1 MYYQNIFIPNPL
13 YFLLSSCLFQNAVIA
28 CVGYFHIKSPL
39 GSSVLEDS
47 KRASLTKSDPQTH
60 CDHFKS
66 LSSQRHQLYAP
77 AAPTRDLS
85 VSRKSCTL
93 ILGACGSPT
102 RLFAVC
108 IVFPLGT
115 RWSSARINTNH
126 TNHHTG
132 ASTHFNQRRKLIENG
147 CTLFLIT
154 ASEGEICEGDFWRVK
169 NVTGTVGPYLVV
181 DTYNTYN
188 TYNT

>member
-1 MYYQNIFIPNPL
+1 MYYQNLFIPNPL
-13 YFLLSSCLFQNAVIA
+13 YLLLTSCLFQHAVIA

-47 KRASLTKSDPQTH
+47 KRASLTKSYPQTH

-77 AAPTRDLS
+77 AAPTPDLS

-108 IVFPLGT
+108 IVFPSRRRPAS
-115 RWSSARINTNH
+115 RWELAGPQIN
-126 TNHHTG
+126 G
-132 ASTHFNQRRKLIENG
+132 STPTTQIITPAVRHISIGGEN
-147 CTLFLIT
+147 
-154 ASEGEICEGDFWRVK
+154 
-169 NVTGTVGPYLVV
+169 
-181 DTYNTYN
+181 
-188 TYNT
+188 